1 MAPSDGEEDLI
12 SALPDDVLHHV
23 LSFLPSDDAVR
34 TSLLARR
41 WLHLWKSA
49 RAIRVTPRP
58 ACTWPWTVST
68 LTNFM
73 NHLLLLRVAG
83 AAPLD
88 ECDFLAGQLHDDYD
102 DRARLW
108 IRHALTICQALV
120 LRVCLQARRRLC
132 LDNAHLASQRLTT
145 VELTDATFEDSD
157 SCIDFSR
164 CPVLEDLTMSSCRIY
179 ANRICSRSLSRLSI
193 DGCAFH
199 WTTRTRISTPRLIS
213 LRLEVSCGRAPFLEN
228 MPLLAAANV
237 RIDDGSRDSCYC
249 INEDGSGVYLENL
262 SSCDS
267 CYGTDDGSSVLLEGL
282 SGATDLELTS
292 DPRVFILRKDCK
304 SRTTFNK
311 LKTLLLN
318 EWCMAVDFGALV
330 YFLRCAPVLEKL
342 TLTICSLQTRHPV
355 VKTDGPAEQLSLAS
369 KHLMLVEIKCREQNE
384 LVKKLLM
391 LLTSNGNPL
400 EKIRVEQN

>member
-1 MAPSDGEEDLI
+1 
-12 SALPDDVLHHV
+12 
-23 LSFLPSDDAVR
+23 
-34 TSLLARR
+34 
-41 WLHLWKSA
+41 
-49 RAIRVTPRP
+49 
-58 ACTWPWTVST
+58 
-68 LTNFM
+68 M
-73 NHLLLLRVAG
+73 NHLVLLRG
-83 AAPLD
+83 AAPVD
-88 ECDFLAGQLHDDYD
+88 ECDLLGRQLHSDDVDKQEELSTRYKHKLD
-102 DRARLW
+102 AELNRTARLW
-108 IRHALTICQALV
+108 IRHALAICQARV
-120 LRVCLQARRRLC
+120 LRVRLQARRRFC
-132 LDNAHLASQRLTT
+132 LDKVHLASQRLTT

-292 DPRVFILRKDCK
+292 DHRVVCFL
-304 SRTTFNK
+304 FA
-311 LKTLLLN
+311 LN
-318 EWCMAVDFGALV
+318 PCL
-330 YFLRCAPVLEKL
+330 
-342 TLTICSLQTRHPV
+342 
-355 VKTDGPAEQLSLAS
+355 
-369 KHLMLVEIKCREQNE
+369 
-384 LVKKLLM
+384 
-391 LLTSNGNPL
+391 
-400 EKIRVEQN
+400 